1 MNVIPEQIIWSADL
15 PWDKIKMV
23 IDSGA
28 LPKGTVIKLD
38 RLFFV
43 KNSIDIITYCQE
55 RGYPV
60 FVDAKI
66 VEIPSKTLAI
76 VQYYLEAA
84 KPWMINVMAG
94 VCNNG
99 VIDSKNPEKNDTLKQ
114 FAEMCAKAGTKSC
127 VVTVLT
133 SKTEDMCRVEFEKTP
148 LDQVLKYVD
157 LAVKCGVTDIVC
169 SAREAEAIRQNPG
182 YAGVQLNTP
191 GIRLPDS
198 SKNDQARV
206 MTPAEALKVGANRLV
221 IGRDLTRGMDE
232 ASNQEELIKIIQGN
246 YQRIMDN
253 ISAA

>member
-43 KNSIDIITYCQE
+43 KNSIDKIIYCQE

-84 KPWMINVMAG
+84 KPWMINVMAS

-133 SKTEDMCRVEFEKTP
+133 SKTGDMCLAEFEKTP

-221 IGRDLTRGMDE
+221 IGRDLTCGMDE